1 VGGIT
6 PDLTRRVGELMREAA
21 ATAILPRFRH
31 LKDGDIR
38 EKSPGE
44 LVTVADEQ
52 AEAIISRG
60 LLAMLPGSFVIGEE
74 AASNDS
80 LTLARVADGDS
91 VWLVDPLDG
100 TANFAAAKPEFA
112 VMVALLERGATTAAW
127 ILDPVADTLTVASR
141 GGGAFLDGIRMSSPQ
156 AASPIAGLR
165 GIVATRF
172 LPPDL
177 RTHVTDRFGA
187 FASVTTG
194 VPCAGQVYP
203 DLVRGAVDFI
213 LFWRTLPWDHAAGA
227 LLVGEAGGRVARLGG
242 RRYNPGDN
250 GSGLLVA
257 RTDGV
262 WDAVVHELFDG
273 APSITAPA
281 PK

>member
-1 VGGIT
+1 
-6 PDLTRRVGELMREAA
+6 MREAA

-31 LKDGDIR
+31 LKNGDIR

-44 LVTVADEQ
+44 LVTVADEE

-60 LLAMLPGSFVIGEE
+60 LLAMLPGYFVIGEE

-80 LTLARVADGDS
+80 PPLARVADGDS

-100 TANFAAAKPEFA
+100 TSNFAAAKPEFA
-112 VMVALLERGATTAAW
+112 IMVALLERGATTTAW
-127 ILDPVADTLTVASR
+127 ILDPLADTLAIASR
-141 GGGAFLDGIRMSSPQ
+141 GGGAFLDGARMSTRQ
-156 AASPIAGLR
+156 TVSPIAGLR

-172 LPPDL
+172 LPADL
-177 RTHVTDRFGA
+177 RDHVTDHFGA
-187 FASVTTG
+187 FADVTTG
-194 VPCAGQVYP
+194 IPCAGRVYP
-203 DLVRGAVDFI
+203 DLIRGAIDFV

-227 LLVGEAGGRVARLGG
+227 LLVGEAGGRVARLDG
-242 RRYNPGDN
+242 RRYDPGDN

-262 WDAVVHELFDG
+262 WDAVAHELFDG
-273 APSITAPA
+273 APSIARGGD
-281 PK
+281 